1 MKNKSGTMVLAA
13 LIALSFTALGNV
25 SYAGKTKEEKQIAKA
40 ERLLQK
46 AEKADARAEKKR
58 ARAESII
65 KELEVTVGIN
75 PGGSGNGGGE
85 NSVIDSPHCG
95 GPGQPLC

>member
-1 MKNKSGTMVLAA
+1 
-13 LIALSFTALGNV
+13 
-25 SYAGKTKEEKQIAKA
+25 
-40 ERLLQK
+40 LLEK

-58 ARAESII
+58 AKAQRII
-65 KELEVTVGIN
+65 EEFEEIEGIN

-85 NSVIDSPHCG
+85 NTVIDSPHCG

>member
-1 MKNKSGTMVLAA
+1 
-13 LIALSFTALGNV
+13 
-25 SYAGKTKEEKQIAKA
+25 
-40 ERLLQK
+40 LLEK

-58 ARAESII
+58 AKAERII
-65 KELEVTVGIN
+65 EELEEIEGIN

-85 NSVIDSPHCG
+85 NTVIDSPHCG